1 MAGVLGRQHQQQPAA
16 RRRLNSTRSSSS
28 ASRRHTTRPAK
39 FRDAW
44 GIASNKRSLP
54 RSRLRFASRAG
65 VYVYLVTSVGHLSA
79 ATFGRSG
86 SASISDAGKPSPDL
100 AASMSRAG
108 RNLLHMVARTEERSP
123 LGREHGFAPLR
134 VAFHQSAGWWGL
146 ERSANTSRL
155 PSKGASLVSRS
166 AFSRYGAGP
175 SLCAPRTATD
185 RLGNRGTIDGIL
197 HRSSALHDKP
207 HHQGNGPLRRHR
219 PVLAPTVA
227 GFPSRRT
234 RAAGVILDH
243 GGTAIASLQDWFGVS
258 VDVPCRLRLS
268 SVRLVDASCVDAISN
283 HPARHRSRKS

>member
-134 VAFHQSAGWWGL
+134 VALHQSAGWWGL

-155 PSKGASLVSRS
+155 PSKGASLVVALRAQPVWSR
-166 AFSRYGAGP
+166 AF
-175 SLCAPRTATD
+175 
-185 RLGNRGTIDGIL
+185 
-197 HRSSALHDKP
+197 ALRPQD
-207 HHQGNGPLRRHR
+207 GNGSPGESWNYRRHPPPLKR
-219 PVLAPTVA
+219 PPRQAAPPGERPT
-227 GFPSRRT
+227 S
-234 RAAGVILDH
+234 
-243 GGTAIASLQDWFGVS
+243 
-258 VDVPCRLRLS
+258 
-268 SVRLVDASCVDAISN
+268 
-283 HPARHRSRKS
+283 